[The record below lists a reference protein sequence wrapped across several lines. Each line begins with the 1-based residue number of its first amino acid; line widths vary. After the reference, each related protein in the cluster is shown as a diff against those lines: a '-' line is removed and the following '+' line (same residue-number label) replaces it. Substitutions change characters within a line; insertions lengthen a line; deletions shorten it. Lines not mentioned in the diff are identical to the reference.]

1 MSLGVHVQS
10 APLLAF
16 RLYTRR
22 FGRITFTVVDD
33 WREVDVRHM
42 RAHADGLGAELLWPA
57 SAKPVMVDPTN
68 MERLARKWWRKWLEV
83 TR

>member
-1 MSLGVHVQS
+1 MELKVNVQS

-16 RLYTRR
+16 RMTTRR

-33 WREVDVRHM
+33 WREVDVRQL
-42 RAHADGLGAELLWPA
+42 RAHADANGAELLWPG
-57 SAKPVMVDPTN
+57 SGRPVMVDPVS
-68 MERLARKWWRKWLEV
+68 MERVARKWWRKWLEV